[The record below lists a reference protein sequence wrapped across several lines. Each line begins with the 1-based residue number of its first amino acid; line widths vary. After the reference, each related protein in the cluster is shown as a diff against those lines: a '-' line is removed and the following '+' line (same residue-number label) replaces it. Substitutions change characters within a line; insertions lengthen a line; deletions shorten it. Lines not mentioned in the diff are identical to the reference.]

1 MPKSSGVGLAGL
13 GCAGSYPALEIPV
26 RCHLAF
32 RGLDRRSP
40 SDLDARDKRTRT
52 ATRDKSPFASTEDR
66 AGTVKG
72 GSAWATPRG
81 NSSDQLSLQQVTS
94 PVDRSLSPPS
104 SSHVFLP
111 RRTPWPPR
119 AGWPGRGPCAA
130 RPDEGGCPRKARSHQ
145 DKLETAG
152 RQVNAIDR
160 SLRYIE
166 ILA

>member
-66 AGTVKG
+66 AGDGRERFGV
-72 GSAWATPRG
+72 SHDAAG
-81 NSSDQLSLQQVTS
+81 NSSDRLSLPQVTT
-94 PVDRSLSPPS
+94 PVDHSERPPS
-104 SSHVFLP
+104 GQSQDDGVQDQPH
-111 RRTPWPPR
+111 
-119 AGWPGRGPCAA
+119 A
-130 RPDEGGCPRKARSHQ
+130 RPHHRAVDADVLQIAPEEQ
-145 DKLETAG
+145 F
-152 RQVNAIDR
+152 Q
-160 SLRYIE
+160 
-166 ILA
+166 LA